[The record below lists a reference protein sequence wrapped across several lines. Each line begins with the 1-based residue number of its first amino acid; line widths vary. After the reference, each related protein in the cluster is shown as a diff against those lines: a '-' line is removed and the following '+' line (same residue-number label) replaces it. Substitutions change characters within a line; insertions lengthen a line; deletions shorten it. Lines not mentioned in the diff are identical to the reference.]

1 MFTNYRTAAH
11 QSQVQLVRSS
21 TETESQALNR
31 ERLQHHALLTHET
44 NKAVASSAPFVRGTM
59 KEYENHFEYIAT
71 QMPNIDAHMR
81 EAA

>member
-11 QSQVQLVRSS
+11 QSQAQLARPSS
-21 TETESQALNR
+21 ETGAQALNR

-44 NKAVASSAPFVRGTM
+44 NHAVASRAPFVRGTM
-59 KEYENHFEYIAT
+59 KEYGNHFEYIAT
-71 QMPNIDAHMR
+71 QMPTIDAHMR